1 MSIVNV
7 YLQLQTTCL
16 HQKTITE
23 IKLPE
28 TEENVQQD
36 LLIQKGEKED
46 KPSLTTFFFFFFY
59 SHPSSTASLPY
70 SHSLLLLP
78 HVLCLCEAV

>member
-1 MSIVNV
+1 MWLFFKVVIYSFIAKSKSFWYHMSIVNV

-46 KPSLTTFFFFFFY
+46 KPSLTTFFFFFFLF
-59 SHPSSTASLPY
+59 PS
-70 SHSLLLLP
+70 
-78 HVLCLCEAV
+78 

>member
-1 MSIVNV
+1 MSIVNI

-46 KPSLTTFFFFFFY
+46 KPSLTTFFFFY